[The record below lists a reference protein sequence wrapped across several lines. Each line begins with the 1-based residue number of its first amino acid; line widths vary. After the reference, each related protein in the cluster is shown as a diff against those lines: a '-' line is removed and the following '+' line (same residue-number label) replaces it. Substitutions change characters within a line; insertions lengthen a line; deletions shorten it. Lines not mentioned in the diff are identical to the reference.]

1 MTSIP
6 AGVAD
11 DLAIERLFSAVRAG
25 LYSGHLTIRGSD
37 SSERVVVANRCLRT
51 ILGCPVDATLDS
63 LSLFG
68 RDRYADAGV
77 RQHLLEALRS
87 GGVTDYLAQLRR
99 ADGTPVWVEITAT
112 VGTMGDQVLTIDAL
126 VRDVSERRQLE
137 ERSRELYSQLAR
149 SEQLAAISRT
159 LKDAAH
165 ELQNPLSTILAW
177 AERLAEQALDDRTRK
192 GASQILL
199 ASERAGRIVR
209 NALQPPIQHTRALV
223 DVNAVVKETLDLRR
237 HDQLAMNIT
246 VHADFGDAL
255 PVVFGDAHQ
264 IQQVLLN
271 VIINAEQAMVEV
283 HGHGAV
289 AVRTWA
295 DPRRQLVTI
304 EVSDDGPGVPEAIRS
319 RIFDPFFTTKQALAG
334 TGLGLAVAQALMY
347 EHGGSIR
354 LGHPDAAGGAR
365 FLIELPARDR
375 GARTTP

>member
-1 MTSIP
+1 M
-6 AGVAD
+6 AD